1 MTVSILGIL
10 NITEDSFS
18 DGGRYLDP
26 AAALAR
32 GEYLANN
39 GADIIDLGAAS
50 SNPDGKPVP
59 ADIEI
64 ARLGPVVAA
73 LRAKGIPISV
83 DTFSPEVQLWAL
95 EQDVDYL
102 NDVQGFR
109 HPEIYERLAAAEA
122 NLIVMHAVQE
132 GARAERIAVSP
143 AEILDRVLTF
153 FGRRLPLLEA
163 AGIARERLILDPGMG
178 FFLGTDPEAS
188 YKVLRHLETL
198 RRAFSLPVLVSVSRK
213 SFLRK
218 ITGKGPQEAG
228 AATLAAELFAAA
240 KGADYIRTHEPGALK
255 DGLLVQR
262 ALGGNRLWGDEPA
275 L

>member
-18 DGGRYLDP
+18 DGGRYLEP
-26 AAALAR
+26 QAALAR
-32 GEYLANN
+32 ADHLAND

-59 ADIEI
+59 ADVEI
-64 ARLGPVVAA
+64 ARLAPVVAA
-73 LRAKGIPISV
+73 LRTKGVPVSV
-83 DTFSPEVQLWAL
+83 DTFSPEVQVWAL
-95 EQDVDYL
+95 GQGVDYL

-109 HPEIYERLAAAEA
+109 HPEIYERLAGARAR
-122 NLIVMHAVQE
+122 LIVMHAVQE
-132 GARAERIAVSP
+132 GARAERLAVDP
-143 AEILDRVLTF
+143 AVIMDRILTF

-178 FFLGTDPEAS
+178 FFLGTRAEAS
-188 YKVLRHLETL
+188 YEVLREIGALKA
-198 RRAFSLPVLVSVSRK
+198 AFGLPILVSVSRK
-213 SFLRK
+213 YFLRK
-218 ITGKGPQEAG
+218 LTGRGTGKAG

-240 KGADYIRTHEPGALK
+240 QGADYIRTHEPGALK

-262 ALGGNRLWGDEPA
+262 ALRGDRPA
-275 L
+275 V